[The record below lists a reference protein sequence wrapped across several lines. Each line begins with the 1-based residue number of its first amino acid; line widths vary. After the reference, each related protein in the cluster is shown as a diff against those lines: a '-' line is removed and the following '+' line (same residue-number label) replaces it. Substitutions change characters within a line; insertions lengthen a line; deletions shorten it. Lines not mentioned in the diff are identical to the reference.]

1 MYVLLLYIDPVSYAN
16 YEPVTGTS
24 GTWYHVPVPGIKKK
38 FVQSYGHRVITL
50 STAALRFL
58 QGAERAALQHH
69 HRISRR
75 LNYVRAP
82 VFPLCNLRHP
92 RDLKS
97 TTSREGEPFVD
108 LYSIVYTTDCGRV
121 YRKTACCCWQSHG
134 CHLAPPTGSDLAG
147 SGCCGLESLGLQ
159 AHSITYICNRYMK
172 NWGEDTFLLTFS
184 CEGTDIFFSAP
195 TLSRAQVMFPAI
207 PRP

>member
-24 GTWYHVPVPGIKKK
+24 GTWYQVPVPGIKKK
-38 FVQSYGHRVITL
+38 FVRSYGHRVITL

-82 VFPLCNLRHP
+82 VFPLCNLRRP
-92 RDLKS
+92 RNFKS
-97 TTSREGEPFVD
+97 TTSRRG
-108 LYSIVYTTDCGRV
+108 
-121 YRKTACCCWQSHG
+121 
-134 CHLAPPTGSDLAG
+134 
-147 SGCCGLESLGLQ
+147 
-159 AHSITYICNRYMK
+159 
-172 NWGEDTFLLTFS
+172 
-184 CEGTDIFFSAP
+184 
-195 TLSRAQVMFPAI
+195 TLSVFICLVTYQVFTSGTRAAPVDKTKQNTS
-207 PRP
+207 